1 MAGTNWRRKLKDI
14 KKKNH
19 NEIGIL
25 NTDLHVIDPTDY
37 LCSYTLFIF
46 LYQAISMARRR
57 SKARVS
63 EEEEDGPSTRE
74 KSLYEVPKNLFLLF
88 LLLDYLLKIVIGAI
102 CFG

>member
-1 MAGTNWRRKLKDI
+1 
-14 KKKNH
+14 
-19 NEIGIL
+19 
-25 NTDLHVIDPTDY
+25 
-37 LCSYTLFIF
+37 
-46 LYQAISMARRR
+46 MARRR

-74 KSLYEVPKNLFLLF
+74 KSLYEVPKNLFLF

>member
-1 MAGTNWRRKLKDI
+1 MAGTNWRLKLKDTKK

-25 NTDLHVIDPTDY
+25 NTDLRIDPSGY
-37 LCSYTLFIF
+37 LCSYILFIF

-63 EEEEDGPSTRE
+63 EEEEEDAPSTHE
-74 KSLYEVPKNLFLLF
+74 KSLYEVPKNLLFLLF
-88 LLLDYLLKIVIGAI
+88 LG
-102 CFG
+102 

>member
-1 MAGTNWRRKLKDI
+1 MAGTNWRIKQKDTKK

-25 NTDLHVIDPTDY
+25 NTDLRIDPSDY
-37 LCSYTLFIF
+37 LCSYILFIF

-63 EEEEDGPSTRE
+63 EEEEEEDAPSTHE
-74 KSLYEVPKNLFLLF
+74 KSLYEVPKNLLF
-88 LLLDYLLKIVIGAI
+88 LLILG
-102 CFG
+102 